1 MTAAAQAS
9 PSVPIAEEQ
18 TKAMI
23 RSAVLGTLKQRDR
36 GERIQVHL
44 LWDNH
49 YRVNV
54 IVGDAALSVTI
65 SKSYFLIVDGSG
77 KIVTS
82 SPALVA
88 A

>member
-1 MTAAAQAS
+1 MAAVAQGS
-9 PSVPIAEEQ
+9 PSVPVPEEQ

-23 RSAVLGTLKQRDR
+23 RTLVQGTLKQRDR

-54 IVGDAALSVTI
+54 LTGEAAIHLTI
-65 SKSYFLIVDGSG
+65 AKSYFLVLDVAGNI
-77 KIVTS
+77 IS
-82 SPALVA
+82 STPALIA

>member
-1 MTAAAQAS
+1 MAAVAQAV
-9 PSVPIAEEQ
+9 PGAPIAEEQ

-23 RSAVLGTLKQRDR
+23 RTAVLGTMKQRDR

-65 SKSYFLIVDGSG
+65 AKSYFLIVDGSG
-77 KIVTS
+77 KIVAST
-82 SPALVA
+82 PALVA